1 MKVKIKFENIKKID
15 KELKELGGKKVRIG
29 FPSKVAEYAAYN
41 EYGTRNIPARPF
53 FRTALIYGEGK
64 EKVINYAKDRITE
77 ITQNKNHMQVLNSIG
92 LYCKG
97 RVVSSIKYGG
107 WKPNAPST
115 IKRKGNKP
123 PLIDSGKMISS
134 VEFEVLKK

>member
-1 MKVKIKFENIKKID
+1 MKVKIKLENIKKID
-15 KELKELGGKKVRIG
+15 REIKKLCENKVRIG
-29 FPSKVAEYAAYN
+29 FPTKVAEYASYN
-41 EYGTRNIPARPF
+41 EFGTRNIPARPF
-53 FRTALIYGEGK
+53 FRTALIYGEGR
-64 EKVINYAKDRITE
+64 EKVLNYAKDQILEITE
-77 ITQNKNHMQVLNSIG
+77 GRNHMQILNSIG

-107 WKPNAPST
+107 WTPNAPST

-123 PLIDSGKMISS
+123 PLIDSSKMISS

>member
-1 MKVKIKFENIKKID
+1 MKVKLKLENIKKID
-15 KELKELGGKKVRIG
+15 KELKKLAGKKVRIG
-29 FPSKVAEYAAYN
+29 FPPKVAEYATYN
-41 EYGTRNIPARPF
+41 EYGTSTIPARPF
-53 FRTALIYGEGK
+53 FRTALIYGEGR
-64 EKVINYAKDRITE
+64 EKVINYALDQISE
-77 ITQNKNHMQVLNSIG
+77 ITQGKDHIQILNSIG

-107 WKPNAPST
+107 WTPNAPAT